1 MLKFIES
8 KRMLMS
14 GMVGL
19 LTPKQKLFTSEFS
32 QVLVH
37 ESSQYDHTNSSD
49 DGQGEVLDKAKE
61 FALKRMIRSKN
72 KTDNRMLDMIRV

>member
-1 MLKFIES
+1 
-8 KRMLMS
+8 MS

-32 QVLVH
+32 QVLIH

-61 FALKRMIRSKN
+61 HALKRMITSKDE
-72 KTDNRMLDMIRV
+72 TDKRMLDMIRV